1 MPASVV
7 VDTGPIVA
15 WLDADEAHHEWVRS
29 QFDRLR
35 PPLLTCEAVLSEA
48 SFLIA
53 RIGGDPA
60 VVPDLVARGVLA
72 VGGGMGGDAEAVAR
86 LMRRYASVPMSLA
99 DACLVRL
106 VERTPNATVFTL
118 DEDFRVYRQA
128 RRRLIPLL
136 APWQGG

>member
-1 MPASVV
+1 MAASVI

-15 WLDADEAHHEWVRS
+15 WLDADESHHDWVRS

-35 PPLLTCEAVLSEA
+35 PPLVTCEAVLTEA
-48 SFLIA
+48 CFLVA

-60 VVPDLVARGVLA
+60 VLPDLVARGVLT
-72 VGGGMGGDAEAVAR
+72 VRDGIGEDAEIVAR

-106 VERTPNATVFTL
+106 VERTPNATLFTL
-118 DEDFRVYRQA
+118 DEDFRVYRQMG
-128 RRRLIPLL
+128 RRLIPLI
-136 APWQGG
+136 APWQGR